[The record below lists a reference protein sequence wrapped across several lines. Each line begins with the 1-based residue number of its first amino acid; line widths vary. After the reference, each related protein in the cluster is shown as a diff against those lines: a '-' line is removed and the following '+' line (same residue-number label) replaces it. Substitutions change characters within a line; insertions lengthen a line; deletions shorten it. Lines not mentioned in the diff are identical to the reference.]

1 MKNLLIILLITF
13 SFHSC
18 IQASQADNN
27 NKGKEAQ
34 TSEKSDNMQ
43 ESKTSLS
50 NPVDHKLWDELLK
63 AHVND
68 KGLVDYKGMIADSTK
83 LNKYLDMLSA
93 NAPDKDTWSKSA
105 QLAYWI
111 NAYNAFTV
119 RLIIRN
125 YPEKS
130 IKDLAGGIPFVN
142 TPWDIKFIHIG
153 DKTYDLNNI
162 EHGIIRKE
170 FDEER
175 IHFAL
180 VCAAMSCPPLRN
192 EAYTADRLDA
202 QLDDQAKTFFNNPE
216 KNKISKDK
224 AEISP
229 ILKWYGGDFKDK
241 APSLLDYVN
250 RYSKVQ
256 INPGVNID
264 FTDYNWKLNE
274 QK

>member
-1 MKNLLIILLITF
+1 MKNLLIVLLITF
-13 SFHSC
+13 SFHGC
-18 IQASQADNN
+18 IQANQAENN
-27 NKGKEAQ
+27 DKGKEAQ
-34 TSEKSDNMQ
+34 TSEKSDKMQ
-43 ESKTSLS
+43 ENKTSLS

-63 AHVND
+63 ANVND
-68 KGLVDYKGMIADSTK
+68 KGYVNYKGMIADSTK
-83 LNKYLDMLSA
+83 LNKYLDMLSV
-93 NAPDKDTWSKSA
+93 NVPDEEVWSKSA

-130 IKDLAGGIPFVN
+130 IKDLAGGIPFIN

-153 DKTYDLNNI
+153 DETYDLNNI
-162 EHGIIRKE
+162 EHGIIRKQ

-175 IHFAL
+175 IHFAV

-192 EAYTADRLDA
+192 EAYTADKLDS
-202 QLDDQAKTFFNNPE
+202 QLDDQARKFFNDPT

-241 APSLLDYVN
+241 APSLREYVN
-250 RYSKVQ
+250 QYSKVQ
-256 INPGVNID
+256 INQGVDIG
-264 FTDYNWKLNE
+264 FTDYNWALNE